1 LKQYITIGGRKHE
14 IGLSTDGNIN
24 NYLQILLG
32 RKEIKF
38 NSIEL
43 IELFLPDQT
52 ENKTENVVKKYKGC
66 LTTQG
71 DIES

>member
-24 NYLQILLG
+24 NYLQMLLG
-32 RKEIKF
+32 RKKIQF

-43 IELFLPDQT
+43 IRTF
-52 ENKTENVVKKYKGC
+52 
-66 LTTQG
+66 
-71 DIES
+71 DIPGR